1 MNKFEEKQRIK
12 TAHTYISEFLGTENF
27 NYDAQVTVSDVYN
40 ILQEAMKDVAVA
52 QRYSDAIFASCKYY
66 EKNRPYNSLVKEFR
80 DEMLDNPLV
89 GDLDKISKIE

>member
-12 TAHTYISEFLGTENF
+12 TAHTYISELLGTENF

-52 QRYSDAIFASCKYY
+52 QRYADAIFASCKYY
-66 EKNRPYNSLVKEFR
+66 QTNHPDNSLVKEFR

-89 GDLDKISKIE
+89 GNVDNILKMV

>member
-12 TAHTYISEFLGTENF
+12 TAHTYISELLGAENF

-52 QRYSDAIFASCKYY
+52 QRYADAIFASCKYY
-66 EKNRPYNSLVKEFR
+66 QTNHPGNSLVKKFR

-89 GDLDKISKIE
+89 GNVDNDSKMF